1 MERLIPLIEAE
12 KLSTQ
17 DAEKLVF
24 LSPDAFC
31 FHRSWG
37 YGQVKNW
44 DLVSEQLVVDFETK
58 SGHFMKFEF
67 AAQSLSSLA
76 SDHIYV
82 LKKKE
87 LERVQTLAKEK
98 PLELMA
104 MIIESLGSSATS
116 SEIEKMLV
124 PDVISKDK
132 WKKWWEGARRAMKK
146 DGQFVV
152 PLSKTSPLKVTEV
165 PKSKTLTLDETL
177 ELKGILPQLEAAEAW
192 LKRGKEAA
200 KENGTQLE
208 AFIRQIEAS
217 LKRAPASQKTQALK
231 LALVR
236 DELAKLVNV
245 KSDSDVA
252 TIGLIHELE
261 RDLGTILV
269 SFPPDRQKA
278 VLCTI
283 KEAEPYTWPAAIL
296 KLLSVASARLV
307 GVIRDFF
314 REENQAEVFLEGLK
328 RAAREQSIASEVLVW
343 VLKNRKGE
351 LGVLIEPR
359 LFNTL
364 IAAVERDQIGEKKSI
379 KLRDLILSDKLL
391 LTDLVKE
398 ADLDAVRDITRG
410 LLLTAV
416 FDEMDKRSLLA
427 RLIKLY
433 PEMQE
438 LVNASS
444 SKGRSSQTKKEMQK
458 TSSESEALI
467 VSWESLE
474 KRKQELD
481 ELINKKIPAN
491 TQEIAVARSYGD
503 LRENSEFKFAKEQ
516 QRVLSHRRAE
526 LEHDILRAKGTD
538 FRGVDAKKVGIGTV
552 VAVSGENGEEI
563 YKILGAWDGDP
574 ERKIV
579 SYLTPFAKALQGKS
593 VGEQVALPDVEGK
606 SRTVTIRRI
615 EPFVKD

>member
-12 KLSTQ
+12 KISTQ
-17 DAEKLVF
+17 DAEKLIF
-24 LSPDAFC
+24 LSPEAFC

-37 YGQVKNW
+37 YGQVRTW
-44 DLVSEQLVVDFETK
+44 DLVSEQLIVDFETK
-58 SGHFMKFEF
+58 AGHFMKFEF
-67 AAQSLSSLA
+67 AAQSLSALSE
-76 SDHIYV
+76 DHIYV

-87 LERVQTLAKEK
+87 LERARTLAKEK

-104 MIIESLGSSATS
+104 MVIESLGSSATS

-124 PDVISKDK
+124 PEIIAADQ
-132 WKKWWEGARRAMKK
+132 WKKWWESTRRAMKK
-146 DGQFVV
+146 DGRFEV

-165 PKSKTLTLDETL
+165 PKSKTLTFDETL

-192 LKRGKEAA
+192 LKRGKEAVKDPA
-200 KENGTQLE
+200 QLE
-208 AFIRQIEAS
+208 AFIRQIEGS
-217 LKRAPASQKTQALK
+217 IKRAPASQKVQALK

-236 DELAKLVNV
+236 DELAKLIEV
-245 KSDSDVA
+245 KPDSEVA
-252 TIGLIHELE
+252 TISLIHELE
-261 RDLGTILV
+261 RDLGSILV
-269 SFPPDRQKA
+269 SLPADRQTA
-278 VLCTI
+278 VLRAI

-307 GVIRDFF
+307 GVMRDFF
-314 REENQAEVFLEGLK
+314 RDENQPDVFLEGLK
-328 RAAREQSIASEVLVW
+328 RAAREQSISSEVLVW
-343 VLKNRKGE
+343 VIKNRKGE
-351 LGVLIEPR
+351 MGALIEPR

-364 IAAVERDQIGEKKSI
+364 IAVVERDQIGDKKSI

-391 LTDLVKE
+391 LTDLVKD

-410 LLLTAV
+410 LILTAV

-433 PEMQE
+433 PQMQE
-438 LVNASS
+438 LVNAAS
-444 SKGRSSQTKKEMQK
+444 SKGRSSHAKKEAQT
-458 TSSESEALI
+458 TSENEALI

-474 KRKQELD
+474 KRKHELD
-481 ELINKKIPAN
+481 DLINKKIPAN
-491 TQEIAVARSYGD
+491 TQEIAIARSYGD

-538 FRGVDAKKVGIGTV
+538 FREVDAKKVGIGTEV
-552 VAVSGENGEEI
+552 TVSGEQGEET

-574 ERKIV
+574 EKKIV

-593 VGEQVALPDVEGK
+593 VGDQATLPDVDGK
-606 SRTVTIRRI
+606 SRTVTIQRI